1 MKVPKKILTDAEL
14 PTLTPRKITALKRSN
29 NRKRPSKRKLAIIL
43 KKARATKRAKK
54 AALAQAAAKPPK
66 PLGCQHPRARG
77 RGTCACDAV
86 GERLR
91 DGTFVP
97 QLFDILPTYE
107 PECRFAGQPQ
117 IPRPQAR
124 LCLQHKFLVE
134 AHVDALVR
142 GEEEKPADYPHR
154 RQCAICLHDNQ
165 AKVERT
171 ISSWLTFTL
180 KTAHAAAEL
189 GVSVASFNHHCY
201 YYRLDEKR
209 AEKDQTRK
217 YLLGVMDS
225 AIGAKASAKD
235 GIAAAAQLGR
245 ERGDVQNVDMRLA
258 VKDLT
263 NLSDAELAEM
273 ARRAAAQLEA
283 EAASRQQGGGT

>member
-1 MKVPKKILTDAEL
+1 MKPTKQILADSDIPL
-14 PTLTPRKITALKRSN
+14 LTPRKITALKRSN
-29 NRKRPSKRKLAIIL
+29 NRKRPSKRKLKRIL
-43 KKARATKRAKK
+43 TKARATKRAKK

-91 DGTFVP
+91 DGTFIP
-97 QLFDILPTYE
+97 QLFTIPPTYE
-107 PECRFAGQPQ
+107 PESRFAGQPQ

-124 LCLQHKFLVE
+124 LCLQHRFLVE
-134 AHVDALVR
+134 AHVEALVT

-165 AKVERT
+165 SKVERT
-171 ISSWLTFTL
+171 INAWLTFTL
-180 KTAHAAAEL
+180 KTTHAAAEL
-189 GVSVASFNHHCY
+189 GVSVPTFNHHCY

-217 YLLGVMDS
+217 FLLGVMDAS
-225 AIGAKASAKD
+225 IGAKASAKD
-235 GIAAAAQLGR
+235 GIAAAAQLSR

-263 NLSDAELAEM
+263 NLSDAELAEL
-273 ARRAAAQLEA
+273 ARKAAAQLEA
-283 EAASRQQGGGT
+283 EAASKASSLV